1 MTARKPQLADEVVR
15 RLWPQPHE
23 HATDPVGWIN
33 GRLGAQMWSG
43 QEAIARALVKHRHV
57 AVQSAHG
64 CGKDWEAAR
73 LVAWWV
79 ETQPDPFVVSTA
91 PTSAQLSG
99 VLWRELSRAHKRAE
113 LPGTI
118 STGQIPTWRLGN
130 ELVAW
135 GRKPADLSDPEEAAS
150 AFQGIHARSVLVI
163 LDEASGIPDWLWT
176 AAESLMTSEASRALA
191 IGNPLD
197 PSSRFA
203 KVCAPGSEWEVLRFS
218 VFDTPAFT
226 GERVPQA
233 LLDVLPSKLWVEE
246 RRKDWGEGSPMWI
259 SRVLGEFPPVGRD
272 TLIAPHLIRQAQ
284 ECEAPANGTPRLG
297 VDVARSGA
305 DRSVVAAFWPTGRL
319 RVVHEAAGAD
329 TMQTSGAVLRL
340 LREDFGPPEQ
350 HETSAA
356 VDVIGLGAGVFDRLR
371 EQGARVTAFNSSSR
385 PRDPVRFA
393 NRRAEVFWHLREL
406 LEAGELD
413 LDPDDLE
420 LAAQLGAL
428 RWRVDSSGRVLIE
441 SKDAI
446 RARGLPSPDRADAS
460 AMACARAPAVGVWRA
475 PEPHPLLAAL
485 DSGGAGRRLGL
496 WKGAYNGWSE
506 IDEVVGGDGPDLGDD
521 NLMNVRW

>member
-1 MTARKPQLADEVVR
+1 M
-15 RLWPQPHE
+15 
-23 HATDPVGWIN
+23 
-33 GRLGAQMWSG
+33 
-43 QEAIARALVKHRHV
+43 
-57 AVQSAHG
+57 
-64 CGKDWEAAR
+64 
-73 LVAWWV
+73 
-79 ETQPDPFVVSTA
+79 
-91 PTSAQLSG
+91 
-99 VLWRELSRAHKRAE
+99 
-113 LPGTI
+113 
-118 STGQIPTWRLGN
+118 
-130 ELVAW
+130 
-135 GRKPADLSDPEEAAS
+135 
-150 AFQGIHARSVLVI
+150 
-163 LDEASGIPDWLWT
+163 
-176 AAESLMTSEASRALA
+176 
-191 IGNPLD
+191 
-197 PSSRFA
+197 
-203 KVCAPGSEWEVLRFS
+203 
-218 VFDTPAFT
+218 
-226 GERVPQA
+226 
-233 LLDVLPSKLWVEE
+233 
-246 RRKDWGEGSPMWI
+246 
-259 SRVLGEFPPVGRD
+259 
-272 TLIAPHLIRQAQ
+272 
-284 ECEAPANGTPRLG
+284 
-297 VDVARSGA
+297 
-305 DRSVVAAFWPTGRL
+305 
-319 RVVHEAAGAD
+319 HEAAGAD